1 MKVKKWIQNSS
12 KIISGTSFNNLY
24 FKNFSPKLLHC
35 SFKIRFRLRF
45 MLHRKSFLIDSLR
58 QGKDEKEKKKKKMI
72 PFAAFLS
79 HLKF

>member
-1 MKVKKWIQNSS
+1 MKEKKWIHNSS

-24 FKNFSPKLLHC
+24 FTNFTSKLLHC

-58 QGKDEKEKKKKKMI
+58 QGKDENKKEKVW
-72 PFAAFLS
+72 L
-79 HLKF
+79 L

>member
-1 MKVKKWIQNSS
+1 MKEKKWIHNSS

-24 FKNFSPKLLHC
+24 FKNFTSKLLHC

-58 QGKDEKEKKKKKMI
+58 QRKDSLRQRK
-72 PFAAFLS
+72 
-79 HLKF
+79 